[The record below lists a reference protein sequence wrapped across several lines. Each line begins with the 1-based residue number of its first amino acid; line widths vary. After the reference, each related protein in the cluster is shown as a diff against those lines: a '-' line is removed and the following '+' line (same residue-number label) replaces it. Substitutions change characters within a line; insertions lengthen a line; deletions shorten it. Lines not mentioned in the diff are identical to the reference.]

1 MKQQLLSLLIIC
13 SILFSMLTSCSEDQP
28 PSNTTDTVSG
38 SETQISTD
46 TDAPEEEFIPH
57 YTYTPTVAQN
67 PDLYIVEDGTSDY
80 VIVRGENAS
89 PSEVTAANE
98 LQLYIEKISGATLPI
113 VLDTEA
119 PAAHEIVVGKT
130 NRETDGQFDRE
141 ELGDE
146 GFVIDIT
153 EDTVWLVGGEL
164 RGTLYCVYTFLEEH
178 LGCRFFSQW
187 EEIVPTSD
195 TLGLVVGRD
204 QQVPVIYYRT
214 TSWRPVMESRISAQ
228 MKINSRWWTGG
239 EEYGNNLVWAGG
251 DGFSSHTL
259 SRILYGGNNVLSDP
273 CLSSEENYINM
284 LANVRAMLEETPAD
298 IISLSQSDG
307 GVGGVCPC
315 DVCAASIEEHGY
327 SGHYLK
333 FVNRIAEE
341 LADEYPDVLFHTFAY
356 QFTVMVPKSDIVP
369 ADNVAVQ
376 LCTINNCHSHPLAEY
391 VYLPQNEDNVPG
403 GYTFEQL
410 IEEWSAICDNLWV
423 WDYTTNFCSYSSIN
437 PYIHNLYDNM
447 QLFIEND
454 VYGYYMQGCDASGSP
469 NGEFAELR
477 AYLIGKLLWDPYMT
491 REEFENYMN
500 GFLCDYYGPGWE
512 YIRAFIDLAY
522 EQCECEFTFEDP
534 DDVFPDD
541 IEFVKNIIEEQVDLS
556 DLTTEQIKNPA
567 DVDWLKYYEQIDE
580 KDRYFNE
587 TLARGYEYFA
597 KAAALAE
604 TDEQRT
610 RIDRASIQLDVN
622 FTTLVYNVYQPEAY
636 FLKLIYKT
644 ALDREIAAG
653 KISDVD
659 GYTYTY
665 RFEDAILDPYYKSRK
680 QYMIDFNEALY
691 HKMQKHNIQS
701 LFGNDVWS
709 ADKEPDFSNPPCGAH
724 LSSYYYLGGW
734 FHNT

>member
-1 MKQQLLSLLIIC
+1 MKTRILSTLLI
-13 SILFSMLTSCSEDQP
+13 LSMLIPTLVSC
-28 PSNTTDTVSG
+28 NTDTPETPDDSGTTAAVSD
-38 SETQISTD
+38 TVD

-98 LQLYIEKISGATLPI
+98 LQLYIEKISGTSLPI

-164 RGTLYCVYTFLEEH
+164 RGTLYSVYTFLEEH
-178 LGCRFFSQW
+178 LGCRFYSRA
-187 EEIVPTSD
+187 EELVPTSD
-195 TLGLVVGRD
+195 TLGLAVGRD
-204 QQVPVIYYRT
+204 QQVPVVKYRT
-214 TSWRPVMESRISAQ
+214 SNWYGTMEPHISAQ
-228 MKINSRWWTGG
+228 MKMNARWWVGG
-239 EEYGNNLVWAGG
+239 AEYGDKLLWAGVS
-251 DGFSSHTL
+251 DYYSSHTL
-259 SRILYGGNNVLSDP
+259 SMILYGGTNATSDP

-284 LANVRAMLEETPAD
+284 LANVRKILDETPAD
-298 IISLSQSDG
+298 LISLSQSDG
-307 GVGGVCPC
+307 GIGGVCPC

-341 LADEYPDVLFHTFAY
+341 LADEYPNVTFHTFAY
-356 QFTVMVPKSDIVP
+356 QFTTMVPKSDVVP

-391 VYLPQNEDNVPG
+391 VYRPQNEDNVPG
-403 GYTFEQL
+403 GYTFKQL
-410 IEEWSAICDNLWV
+410 IEEWSAICDNLWI
-423 WDYTTNFCSYSSIN
+423 WDYTTNFGAYNAIN
-437 PYIHNLYDNM
+437 PYILNLWDNM
-447 QLFIEND
+447 QLYIKND
-454 VYGYYMQGCDASGSP
+454 VYGYYMQGDGWSFS
-469 NGEFAELR
+469 GEFENLR

-491 REEFENYMN
+491 REEFENYLN
-500 GFLCDYYGPGWE
+500 GFLHDYYGPGWE

-522 EQCECEFTFEDP
+522 EQSKCEATFDNPDNAFPADP
-534 DDVFPDD
+534 DFA
-541 IEFVKNIIEEQVDLS
+541 KRIIDGQVDLS
-556 DLTTEQIKNPA
+556 DLTAEQIKNPTS
-567 DVDWLKYYEQIDE
+567 VDWFKYYEQIDE

-597 KAAALAE
+597 KAAALAQ
-604 TDEQRT
+604 TDAQRDH
-610 RIDRASIQLDVN
+610 IEKSGIQLDVN
-622 FTTLVYNVYQPEAY
+622 YSTLVYNVYQPEAY

-644 ALDREIAAG
+644 ALDQKITAGDISEI
-653 KISDVD
+653 D
-659 GYTYTY
+659 GYTYSY
-665 RFEDAILDPYYKSRK
+665 LFEDDILDAYYKQKK
-680 QYMIDFNEALY
+680 QYLTEFNEALY
-691 HKMQKHNIQS
+691 QKMTKYDIKY
-701 LFGNDVWS
+701 LFQDDTGLKDTP
-709 ADKEPDFSNPPCGAH
+709 PDFSQPPCGG
-724 LSSYYYLGGW
+724 YGTTYKGW
-734 FHNT
+734 FD